1 MEAKTTEKTVYKL
14 LGLCTDIWED
24 YRAEVVEFESLNVEI
39 YTRRHAVS
47 KFPKILIAPVLLKRT
62 APTLLDAEA
71 LRVEIN
77 RWHTSK
83 RNPSPEERQ
92 ERLMEEK
99 DAIAVLKKQGYRVMK
114 RTIAY
119 VDL

>member
-1 MEAKTTEKTVYKL
+1 MEAKTTEKTVHKL
-14 LGLCTDIWED
+14 LDLCTDIWED
-24 YRAEVVEFESLNVEI
+24 YHREAVDYETLNLEI
-39 YTRRHAVS
+39 YTRGHAVS
-47 KFPKILIAPVLLKRT
+47 KFPKNLIAPVLLKRT

-83 RNPSPEERQ
+83 RNPSPEARQ